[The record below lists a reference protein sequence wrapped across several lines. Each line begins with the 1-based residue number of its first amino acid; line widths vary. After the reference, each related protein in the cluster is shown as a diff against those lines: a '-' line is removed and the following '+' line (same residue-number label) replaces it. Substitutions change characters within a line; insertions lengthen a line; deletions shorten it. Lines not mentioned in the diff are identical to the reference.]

1 MMKKTY
7 TKKVSIVLPTYNGYR
22 YIKEAIDSCL
32 NQTYKNIELIIIDDH
47 SLHDIKHIIKLY
59 KDSRIIYFR
68 NEKNV
73 GLAESLNIG
82 FSKANGEY
90 LTWISDD
97 NIFANNAIEIMAQFL
112 ENNPQVDFVYTN
124 YYLINEK
131 GKIIRKV
138 KTKNPRYLDLGNY
151 IGPSFLYRKKIFE
164 QIGGYND
171 VFRLAEDYE
180 YWLRIRQKFKMKHL
194 NNFLY
199 YYRKH
204 EHSLTSISKEKE
216 IIAQTQKASWNYIS
230 SWGRYYQK
238 GLRLFFTENYQQ
250 SLKMFIIS
258 IVLNPFNIRSY
269 YMVFLVII
277 KQLRKFYFSVIGHV

>member
-1 MMKKTY
+1 MKETY

-47 SLHDIKHIIKLY
+47 SLNDIKHIIQLY

-112 ENNPQVDFVYTN
+112 EKNPQVDFVYTN
-124 YYLINEK
+124 YYFINEK
-131 GKIIRKV
+131 GEIIRKI
-138 KTKNPRYLDLGNY
+138 KTKKPRCLDLGNY

-194 NNFLY
+194 NKFLY

-216 IIAQTQKASWNYIS
+216 IISQTQKASWNYIS
-230 SWGRYYQK
+230 NWGRYYQK

-269 YMVFLVII
+269 YMVFLAII